1 MRLHAQNGRQ
11 IIVTKAVIQFREN
24 LETKKPAVNKVDKP
38 AKAYRRNR

>member
-24 LETKKPAVNKVDKP
+24 PGNKKTSSK
-38 AKAYRRNR
+38 